1 MEKSKPRVILSA
13 AVTIDGKIATRTGDS
28 RLSSKRDKIRVHK
41 LRSKVDAILVG
52 INTVQLDDPIL
63 SVRYAKGKNP
73 VRIILDSRGTISSK
87 SRILKTC
94 SKIPTIIA
102 VSKSVTRKNIKRLNK
117 YPIEILITGD
127 KKINVKKLLKFLLRK
142 KIKRIL
148 LEGGGTVNWEFINQG
163 LIDEMIITITPFLV
177 GGKDAIS
184 LVEGKG
190 FHKISKSKKFKLQ
203 KIIRMQNEVV
213 LHYTN

>member
-1 MEKSKPRVILSA
+1 MEKSRPHVILSA

-52 INTVQLDDPIL
+52 INTVLLDDPIL
-63 SVRYAKGKNP
+63 TVRYAKGKNP
-73 VRIILDSRGTISSK
+73 VRVVLDSRGTISSK

-102 VSKSVTRKNIKRLNK
+102 VSKTATRKNIKRLNK
-117 YPIEILITGD
+117 HPIEILITGD

-142 KIKRIL
+142 KIKHIL
-148 LEGGGTVNWEFINQG
+148 LEGGGTINWEFVNQG
-163 LIDEMIITITPFLV
+163 LIDEIIITITPFLV
-177 GGKDAIS
+177 GGKDSIS
-184 LVEGKG
+184 LVEGQG
-190 FHKISKSKKFKLQ
+190 FDKISKSKKFKLR
-203 KIIRMQNEVV
+203 KTIRMGNELV
-213 LHYTN
+213 LHYSN